1 VCKGRW
7 ENIFEFSGGGDHY
20 EKQPAGL
27 FLKGIKARVSVAG
40 FIKYFPNGLAHPLV
54 RFLFSPSRIE
64 EIHWLAA
71 CGFFTLQ

>member
-1 VCKGRW
+1 VQGRW

-40 FIKYFPNGLAHPLV
+40 FIKYFPNGLAHPLIGV
-54 RFLFSPSRIE
+54 LFRANETITKSSPQGCS
-64 EIHWLAA
+64 
-71 CGFFTLQ
+71 